1 MTDSETTTGDSFAGF
16 QHEAGDRAF
25 VVGQHFNDFV
35 QSHPF
40 IKQRAELEALADQV
54 SERLA
59 ELYQAIW
66 RVTE

>member
-1 MTDSETTTGDSFAGF
+1 MADDRRTFGENFVSF

-35 QSHPF
+35 QEHPF
-40 IKQRAELEALADQV
+40 IAERPELAQLASV
-54 SERLA
+54 IGEQLA

-66 RVTE
+66 RAEE